1 MIPIRGIRKTAF
13 WLGLALPSFALLAT
27 VWVTHLTN
35 GQFNAAFISVTET
48 YNILNILEQ
57 TQAQV
62 ADAETG
68 QRGWLLTRRAD
79 YFSLYDTA
87 MAAVN
92 NNIQKLQILAH
103 GNPGEEAD
111 LAKLQSL
118 VTKRLA
124 PNSDIVVF
132 AKTNSIGVV
141 AVALTDAGR
150 DTMNQIRST
159 LFHMREQQTDLLM
172 ARQQTAE
179 ARFLFDQTAAL
190 VLVGVTA
197 IALIAVVAI
206 VLRLEHMRQIVTVCA
221 WTGRV
226 QYEGEWI
233 RLEDYLKRRFGISVS
248 HGLSKEAAEKMIA
261 EMKGF
266 NRSAGE
272 RPPR

>member
-1 MIPIRGIRKTAF
+1 MTPPWPPSTTTSRNCKF
-13 WLGLALPSFALLAT
+13 WLTAIRA
-27 VWVTHLTN
+27 
-35 GQFNAAFISVTET
+35 
-48 YNILNILEQ
+48 
-57 TQAQV
+57 
-62 ADAETG
+62 
-68 QRGWLLTRRAD
+68 RRPIWPNCKA
-79 YFSLYDTA
+79 
-87 MAAVN
+87 
-92 NNIQKLQILAH
+92 
-103 GNPGEEAD
+103 
-111 LAKLQSL
+111 

-248 HGLSKEAAEKMIA
+248 HGLSKEAASRMIEEIRQA
-261 EMKGF
+261 NSPKNPQKPASE
-266 NRSAGE
+266 
-272 RPPR
+272 